1 MTCQIVQEAAQLQTV
16 ASLVACGSGVALL
29 PESAALANAQ
39 PGVCFRPLRDVAAPL
54 PLYLAWRAGDGSLA
68 RQRLLELL
76 TG

>member
-1 MTCQIVQEAAQLQTV
+1 MGRPSV
-16 ASLVACGSGVALL
+16 ASLIACGFGVALL

-39 PGVCFRPLRDVAAPL
+39 PNVCFRPLQDVAAPL

-68 RQRLLELL
+68 RRRLLELL